1 MAYETILSERRG
13 QQDGVLW
20 ITLNRPDRLNA
31 LVPQLYAEL
40 NQELLAARDDRSVR
54 CIVITGAGRGF
65 CAGADHKA
73 GSGRESDDAAL
84 DLEGGRMG
92 LIKNAQAFINLRKVD
107 VPVIASVNGVCVGGG
122 FDLVCLCDMV
132 VGSTAARY
140 QVAYA
145 KRGLYPDMGGFWSI
159 PRAIGWNKAIEM
171 MTTGRFMSAEEA
183 HAAGTRV
190 WGLVGLPRQARRQ
203 VEAGVDVIIAQG
215 YDSGGHSG
223 TVGTFTLVPEVVE
236 IAEGSDTLVLAAGG
250 VSNGRHLAGALA
262 MGADGIWTGTIWLA
276 THESETEMFLKQRII
291 DAKVEDAVQSRAMSG
306 KPIRQLRSNWSDAW
320 KQPGAPEPLQM
331 PLQGMLV
338 DQTLAGIR
346 QARKEDWMTTP
357 AGQAVVGI
365 HEIKPAAEVVYSLVE
380 KAMEQFDRVAG
391 EPVAGD

>member
-1 MAYETILSERRG
+1 MAYETILAERRG

-40 NQELLAARDDRSVR
+40 NQELVAARDDRSVR

-65 CAGADHKA
+65 CAGADHKVA
-73 GSGRESDDAAL
+73 SGRESGDGAL
-84 DLEGGRMG
+84 DLEAGRMG
-92 LIKNAQAFINLRKVD
+92 LIKNAQAFVNLRKVD

-183 HAAGTRV
+183 HAAGLSNY
-190 WGLVGLPRQARRQ
+190 LVEPEQLEAQTMELAQ
-203 VEAGVDVIIAQG
+203 MVEAAPPIGVKL
-215 YDSGGHSG
+215 SK
-223 TVGTFTLVPEVVE
+223 
-236 IAEGSDTLVLAAGG
+236 
-250 VSNGRHLAGALA
+250 HLAGRTQYMDYETA
-262 MGADGIWTGTIWLA
+262 MDWSAGT
-276 THESETEMFLKQRII
+276 
-291 DAKVEDAVQSRAMSG
+291 V
-306 KPIRQLRSNWSDAW
+306 
-320 KQPGAPEPLQM
+320 
-331 PLQGMLV
+331 
-338 DQTLAGIR
+338 
-346 QARKEDWMTTP
+346 
-357 AGQAVVGI
+357 AVVGTSQDRV
-365 HEIKPAAEVVYSLVE
+365 EGVKSFVE
-380 KAMEQFDRVAG
+380 KR
-391 EPVAGD
+391 EPRFEGR

>member
-1 MAYETILSERRG
+1 MSDPLHTRLCDEYGCEVPICAFAHTKDVIVAVTNAG
-13 QQDGVLW
+13 GIGVLGGVGRTPAELRSDIRW
-20 ITLNRPDRLNA
+20 IKERVRDKPFGVDL
-31 LVPQLYAEL
+31 LVPASFVEGNREDLEEL
-40 NQELLAARDDRSVR
+40 IPQAHRDFLENLRSENGISEAKPRREGGTGSPNLLREA
-54 CIVITGAGRGF
+54 
-65 CAGADHKA
+65 
-73 GSGRESDDAAL
+73 RES
-84 DLEGGRMG
+84 LEVVFEEKVPIFASG
-92 LIKNAQAFINLRKVD
+92 LGSPAFIL
-107 VPVIASVNGVCVGGG
+107 
-122 FDLVCLCDMV
+122 
-132 VGSTAARY
+132 
-140 QVAYA
+140 
-145 KRGLYPDMGGFWSI
+145 
-159 PRAIGWNKAIEM
+159 
-171 MTTGRFMSAEEA
+171 EEA

-203 VEAGVDVIIAQG
+203 VEAGVDVVIAQG

-262 MGADGIWTGTIWLA
+262 MGAAGIWTGTIWLA
-276 THESETEMFLKQRII
+276 THESETQMFLKQRLI

-320 KQPGAPEPLQM
+320 KQPDAPEPLQM

-338 DQTLAGIR
+338 DDTLAGIR
-346 QARKEDWMTTP
+346 EARMEDWMTTP

-380 KAMEQFDRVAG
+380 EAMEQFDWVTG

>member
-1 MAYETILSERRG
+1 MSDPLHTRLCDEYGCEVPICAFAHTKDVIVAVTNAG
-13 QQDGVLW
+13 GIGVLGGVGRTPAELRSDIRW
-20 ITLNRPDRLNA
+20 IKERVRDKPFGVDL
-31 LVPQLYAEL
+31 LVPASFVEGNREDLEEL
-40 NQELLAARDDRSVR
+40 IPQAHRDFLENLRSENGISEAKPRREGGTGSPNLLREA
-54 CIVITGAGRGF
+54 
-65 CAGADHKA
+65 
-73 GSGRESDDAAL
+73 RES
-84 DLEGGRMG
+84 LEVVFEEKVPIFASG
-92 LIKNAQAFINLRKVD
+92 LGSPAFIL
-107 VPVIASVNGVCVGGG
+107 
-122 FDLVCLCDMV
+122 
-132 VGSTAARY
+132 
-140 QVAYA
+140 
-145 KRGLYPDMGGFWSI
+145 
-159 PRAIGWNKAIEM
+159 
-171 MTTGRFMSAEEA
+171 EEA

-203 VEAGVDVIIAQG
+203 VEAGVDVVIAQG

-262 MGADGIWTGTIWLA
+262 MGAAGIWTGTIWLA
-276 THESETEMFLKQRII
+276 THESETQMFLKQRLI

-320 KQPGAPEPLQM
+320 KQPDAPEPLQM

-338 DQTLAGIR
+338 DDTLAGIR
-346 QARKEDWMTTP
+346 EARMEDWMTTP

-380 KAMEQFDRVAG
+380 EAMEQFDRVTG